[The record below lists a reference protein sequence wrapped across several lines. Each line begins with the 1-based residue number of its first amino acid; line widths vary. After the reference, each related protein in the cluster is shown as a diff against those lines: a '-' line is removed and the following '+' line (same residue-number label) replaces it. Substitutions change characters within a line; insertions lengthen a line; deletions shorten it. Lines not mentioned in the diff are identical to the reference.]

1 VEEQH
6 AMKVECRTEPGSR
19 AVLEIDVP
27 EDEVARAMDQAYAH
41 LVRRVQIPGFRPGK
55 APRAILERHVGTEA
69 LREEALRRLVPERYS
84 AAVAQAGIEPVARPS
99 IEVKEGPDGKGLR
112 IVATVDVYPKVTL
125 PDYRALRVPPER
137 RPVTDEEVD
146 RALEDLRAR
155 HGRLVSAGGEPAR
168 PGDFV
173 LLTVTAAPEGLDR
186 LTPGKE
192 LLVEVGGGLLP
203 EAVEAALEGARA
215 GDDRTVRVGDA
226 GEVTVHIVDVRRKDL
241 PALDDAFAR
250 TVSDQPTLEALREGL
265 RRRLVQERAERDA
278 RETRERVLDAV
289 LARTQ
294 VDLPES
300 LVQHE
305 IDHMLEELDSRLR
318 SRGLSLESYLKTRA
332 PGTGAA
338 PEGGEPPAG
347 AGEEAAL
354 QALRAETRPAAE
366 RRVRAR
372 LLLEAVAE
380 REALAVGE
388 EEMAAE
394 VENLAGDLRQDV
406 PKVRAWLAERGRY
419 EGLRENALRRKA
431 MALLVDLVAGAPE
444 ASRSPGTPAEGPGA
458 ETRDEPA
465 PPA

>member
-1 VEEQH
+1 
-6 AMKVECRTEPGSR
+6 MKVEWRTEPGSR

-41 LVRRVQIPGFRPGK
+41 LVRRVRIPGFRPGK
-55 APRAILERHVGTEA
+55 APREILERHVGTEV

-84 AAVAQAGIEPVARPS
+84 EAVARAGIEPVARPS

-112 IVATVDVYPKVTL
+112 LVATVDVYPQVTL
-125 PDYRALRVPPER
+125 PDYRALRVPRER
-137 RPVTDEEVD
+137 RPVTDEDVD

-168 PGDFV
+168 RGDFV
-173 LLTVTAAPEGLDR
+173 LLTVAAAPEGLER
-186 LTPGKE
+186 LAPGKE

-203 EAVEAALEGARA
+203 GALEEALLGVRA
-215 GDDRTVRVGDA
+215 GEDRSVRVEGA
-226 GEVTVHIVDVRRKDL
+226 GEVTVRVADVRRKEL
-241 PALDDAFAR
+241 PGLDDAFAR
-250 TVSDQPTLEALREGL
+250 TISDQPTLEALREGL
-265 RRRLVQERAERDA
+265 RRRLAEERAEQDA

-289 LARTQ
+289 LARAQ
-294 VDLPES
+294 VDLPDS

-305 IDHMLEELDSRLR
+305 IDHMLEELDGRLR

-332 PGTGAA
+332 SGTGAA
-338 PEGGEPPAG
+338 PGGEPPAG
-347 AGEEAAL
+347 AGEEAL

-394 VENLAGDLRQDV
+394 VENLAGELHQDV

-419 EGLRENALRRKA
+419 EALRESLLRRKA
-431 MALLVDLVAGAPE
+431 MALLVDLVSGAPE
-444 ASRSPGTPAEGPGA
+444 APRPPGAPAQGPGA
-458 ETRDEPA
+458 ETRDEPP